1 MNKALIKQVYE
12 IRDQAARLAA
22 RAEALLSELRQINA
36 EIAAPRR
43 ENIDTHGSRIV
54 PIAQ

>member
-1 MNKALIKQVYE
+1 MNKALIKQVCE

-43 ENIDTHGSRIV
+43 ENIDIHGSRTI
-54 PIAQ
+54 PHLQ